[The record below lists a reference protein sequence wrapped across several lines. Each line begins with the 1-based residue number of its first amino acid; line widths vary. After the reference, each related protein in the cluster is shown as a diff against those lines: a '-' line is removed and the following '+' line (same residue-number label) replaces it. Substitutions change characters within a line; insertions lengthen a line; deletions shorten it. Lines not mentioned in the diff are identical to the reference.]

1 MVPLA
6 SQAILLLFYRRM
18 PQPMG
23 LALTKM
29 KADKLAALKKE
40 YLVEEDSIDDFW
52 DNRPSSG
59 APEADDEPGIPTREL
74 AKR

>member
-1 MVPLA
+1 MEKLAASMVKVSAKDEKSKLTFK
-6 SQAILLLFYRRM
+6 S
-18 PQPMG
+18 
-23 LALTKM
+23 TKM
-29 KADKLAALKKE
+29 KADKLAAPKRNTG
-40 YLVEEDSIDDFW
+40 EEDSIDDFW